1 MKAEEYIKIF
11 REILV
16 LTEKLEELC
25 KRKKFDDIDEPFN
38 KRDELFNKLDELP
51 EDITKEDYQVIC
63 EIKDKLTEKNQF
75 IMKAFQVHK
84 NNLKMDL
91 ALMNK
96 ENKIV
101 EAYKI
106 PSTIN
111 KSSIFDSRE

>member
-1 MKAEEYIKIF
+1 M
-11 REILV
+11 
-16 LTEKLEELC
+16 
-25 KRKKFDDIDEPFN
+25 
-38 KRDELFNKLDELP
+38 P